1 MSIGTRRTRLVVVAA
16 LATAAAIGLTACS
29 SSKSSSSTGSS
40 GATGGKVNLVA
51 YSVPKPA
58 YDALETAFKATQD
71 GSGVSFSASYG
82 ASGSQSKAVL
92 SGQPADFVN
101 FSTGSDMTKLV
112 PQFVGSDWNSGAT
125 KGIISDSVVV
135 IAVRKGNPKNIHG
148 WDDLIKPGIK
158 IVTPDPASS
167 GSAKWNILAAYEH
180 KLVTGG
186 TDADAQA
193 YLKSF
198 FKNVVAKPSSGAQ
211 ATSTFTS
218 GTGDVLISYESEAIQ
233 ARVKGANIDYV
244 VPDDTFLI
252 ETPAAVTLKASQ
264 AAKNFLAFALSSAGQ
279 QIFAS
284 EGFRPAVAGVTA
296 SNVKGANDPANAFP
310 TPTKLTKISDLG
322 GWSAVNKKFF
332 DPDNGIVIKIEN
344 AS

>member
-1 MSIGTRRTRLVVVAA
+1 M
-16 LATAAAIGLTACS
+16 TACS
-29 SSKSSSSTGSS
+29 SSKSSTGAS
-40 GATGGKVNLVA
+40 GGTASGGAGGGGKVNLVA

-58 YDALETAFKATQD
+58 YDALETAFKATPQ

-92 SGQPADFVN
+92 NGQPADFVN
-101 FSTGSDMTKLV
+101 FSVGSDLSKLV
-112 PQFVGSDWNSGAT
+112 PQYVAADWNSGAT

-135 IAVRKGNPKNIHG
+135 IVVRKGNPKHIQG
-148 WDDLIKPGIK
+148 WDDLIKPGVK

-180 KLVTGG
+180 KLATGG
-186 TDADAQA
+186 SDADAQA

-233 ARVKGANIDYV
+233 ARAKGANVDYV
-244 VPDDTFLI
+244 VPGDTFLI

-264 AAKNFLAFALSSAGQ
+264 AAKDFLAFALSSAGQ

-284 EGFRPAVAGVTA
+284 KGFRPALAGVSA
-296 SNVKGANDPANAFP
+296 SNVKGANDPGNPYP
-310 TPTKLTKISDLG
+310 TPSKVTTIGDLG

-332 DPDNGIVIKIEN
+332 DADNGIVTKIEN
-344 AS
+344 NA